1 MWVLSPMWPV
11 YKLFKPFTKA
21 VFLLFSALFLLVTGL
36 QITIPDVSFLKDANP
51 KVTNYML
58 SDEILNEQD
67 AVQPIRFIAL
77 DEISPH
83 LIRAILSS
91 EDDQFFLH
99 RGFNWTELKKALYT
113 DWQKKRLVRGGSTIS
128 QQLARNLFLSKNKS
142 IVRKL
147 REWILTYEME
157 ATLSKERI
165 LELYLNFVE
174 YGPGIFGV
182 EAASRYHFNTS
193 PKNLSMA
200 QAALLAGVLPNP
212 KNWGKKPYPSQTF
225 RRQNQILTRM
235 GRFDL
240 HLPADLFQKKPPKP
254 EKELV
259 VKNDK
264 SVKKPQPLEKSQV
277 ALSSDTTTPS
287 DTISTPEELETTAAD
302 PEPLFLDESP

>member
-1 MWVLSPMWPV
+1 MWPV
-11 YKLFKPFTKA
+11 YKLFKAFTKA
-21 VFLLFSALFLLVTGL
+21 VSLLFLALFLLVTGL
-36 QITIPDVSFLKDANP
+36 QITIPDVSFLEDANP

-58 SDEILNEQD
+58 SDEILSGQD
-67 AVQPIRFIAL
+67 VVQPIRFVAL
-77 DEISPH
+77 AKISPH
-83 LIRAILSS
+83 LVRAILSS

-99 RGFNWTELKKALYT
+99 SGFNWAELKKALRT

-147 REWILTYEME
+147 REWILTYEIE
-157 ATLSKERI
+157 AALSKERI

-193 PKNLSMA
+193 PKNLSRA

-212 KNWGKKPYPSQTF
+212 KNWGKKPYPSTTF
-225 RRQNQILTRM
+225 RRQNQILGRM
-235 GRFDL
+235 NHFDL
-240 HLPADLFQKKPPKP
+240 YLPANLFQEKPPKP

-264 SVKKPQPLEKSQV
+264 PIKNSTPLEKEKV
-277 ALSSDTTTPS
+277 ALSPDTTTQ
-287 DTISTPEELETTAAD
+287 EESETTPAEQ
-302 PEPLFLDESP
+302 EPLFLDESP